1 MKQTN
6 EVKLTKEEVQANIVQ
21 MLQQVEYW
29 QDVVDNWPSDAKY
42 LILNKKENDDE
53 ETKGWWVLSYSSRGT
68 QARPDNER
76 KQVRILQAR
85 MATS

>member
-1 MKQTN
+1 MKS
-6 EVKLTKEEVQANIVQ
+6 EKVKLTKEEVQANIVQ

-53 ETKGWWVLSYSSRGT
+53 ETKG
-68 QARPDNER
+68 
-76 KQVRILQAR
+76 
-85 MATS
+85 

>member
-1 MKQTN
+1 MSE

>member
-1 MKQTN
+1 MN
-6 EVKLTKEEVQANIVQ
+6 EMKLTKEQVQGNIVE

-53 ETKGWWVLSYSSRGT
+53 T
-68 QARPDNER
+68 
-76 KQVRILQAR
+76 
-85 MATS
+85 

>member
-1 MKQTN
+1 MS
-6 EVKLTKEEVQANIVQ
+6 EIKLTKEQVQGNIVE

-42 LILNKKENDDE
+42 LILKDKEDNDDE

-68 QARPDNER
+68 QARPDNEQ
-76 KQVRILQAR
+76 K
-85 MATS
+85 